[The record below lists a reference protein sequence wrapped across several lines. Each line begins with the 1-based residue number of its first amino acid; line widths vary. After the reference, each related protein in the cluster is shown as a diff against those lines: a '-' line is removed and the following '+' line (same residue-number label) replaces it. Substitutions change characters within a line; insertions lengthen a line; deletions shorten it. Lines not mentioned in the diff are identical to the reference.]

1 MFENVLGQEAAR
13 RLSGDLSS
21 DSLPPSLLFSGPP
34 ASGKGTAAL
43 ELARALSCQKHDAP
57 WNCSCA
63 SCERHRLLSHPD
75 LLILGPRAFAS
86 ELAASAAAFLREP
99 ESSARFLF
107 LRAARKL
114 AARFSPVL
122 WEGDEAKYAKA
133 AALSS
138 ALGEDLEEL
147 SPPHAPPSG
156 EGLKKLIDSA
166 VSTALKLEDEG
177 VPDTIPIA
185 QIRRMAYW
193 ARLAPTGKR
202 KLILI
207 ENADR
212 MQEGSRNA
220 LLKILEEPPATT
232 VIVLATARRGALMP
246 TIVSRLRPY
255 AFSRRPPD
263 IEREVVRRVFRDRP
277 ETADA
282 AGGLAGYL
290 ESFLPV
296 PPSRLD
302 EAAAVFL
309 SASDSRSAAASVL
322 NLAGKFEPRSL
333 FPAFLERIL
342 VRTSLSLRKGEP
354 DSRTFV
360 SAEAVS
366 RAVGRAQLA
375 VGAYNQAPS
384 LALER
389 LFVEMRSPVEDGRR

>member
-1 MFENVLGQEAAR
+1 MFENVLGQEAAQ

-21 DSLPPSLLFSGPP
+21 DSLPPSILFYGPP
-34 ASGKGTAAL
+34 ASGKSTAAL
-43 ELARALSCQKHDAP
+43 ELARALSCDHRNAP
-57 WNCSCA
+57 WNCSCS

-75 LLILGPRAFAS
+75 LLLIGPRSFSS
-86 ELAASAAAFLREP
+86 ELAAAASAFLRER
-99 ESSARFLF
+99 ESSARLLF

-114 AARFSPVL
+114 AARFSPIL
-122 WEGDEAKYAKA
+122 WEGDEAKFSKA
-133 AALSS
+133 AALSA

-147 SPPHAPPSG
+147 GSSRTLPSG
-156 EGLKKLIDSA
+156 EGLKKLVDTA

-177 VPDTIPIA
+177 ISDTIPIA

-212 MQEGSRNA
+212 MQEGARNA

-232 VIVLATARRGALMP
+232 VIVLATARRGAIMP
-246 TIVSRLRPY
+246 TIASRLRPY
-255 AFSRRPPD
+255 AFSRRSPE

-277 ETADA
+277 EASDA

-302 EAAAVFL
+302 EAAASFL
-309 SASDSRSAAASVL
+309 SGRDSRSAAAAAMA
-322 NLAGKFEPRSL
+322 LAGKFEPRSL
-333 FPAFLERIL
+333 FPSFLERL
-342 VRTSLSLRKGEP
+342 LAHVSPARNGGSP
-354 DSRTFV
+354 DFRAV
-360 SAEAVS
+360 ASAEAVS
-366 RAVGRAQLA
+366 RAVGRAHQA
-375 VGAYNQAPS
+375 VGTYNQSPA

-389 LFVEMRSPVEDGRR
+389 LFAEIKAAGGEVLR